1 MMRNHFRRGGGWSY
15 KERGRMELERAHTHG
30 DNTKPSLALSKSKV
44 QERISTSLSI
54 SLSMSISSSIS
65 SSLST

>member
-1 MMRNHFRRGGGWSY
+1 MVRNHFRRGGGWSY

-30 DNTKPSLALSKSKV
+30 DNSKPSLPLSKSKV
-44 QERISTSLSI
+44 QERISTSLSM
-54 SLSMSISSSIS
+54 SMSLSSSIS